1 MQLHTASLI
10 SAGPY
15 VAFGN
20 PLPRGRA
27 CPTSLALD
35 TRVGALEI
43 LQSPEGTNVNSRGR
57 SAALRS
63 AAHGKQSVRRP
74 TLEGL
79 NELCGLMTFENQ
91 SSTPF
96 RVGSFLATVTPGGI

>member
-1 MQLHTASLI
+1 M
-10 SAGPY
+10 
-15 VAFGN
+15 
-20 PLPRGRA
+20 
-27 CPTSLALD
+27 
-35 TRVGALEI
+35 
-43 LQSPEGTNVNSRGR
+43 NSRGR

-91 SSTPF
+91 SSTLLGSGLFWQPLP
-96 RVGSFLATVTPGGI
+96 RVASDTTPPGAIQIGPLSGTVGELELKFFPRGEAGVEVQP